1 MKVLWLLFTFL
12 KYAFYLKVITAFI
25 HSSKNF
31 FFVCVRWKSGQ
42 NRWKKKSITKWAL
55 HTNVFFIFFTL
66 SPDMKESTLKHL
78 QEFLFYNYNE
88 TLWSSSCSV
97 CRQFHQH
104 FTKTFFYE
112 SASRS
117 FSLVMFWLWN
127 FWHKNI
133 GILGARKM
141 LMKLTL
147 GGTGIDVITMF
158 HYYCSIVTLF
168 LSLPIIIRHP
178 PVLVTQYRKC

>member
-104 FTKTFFYE
+104 FTKTFF
-112 SASRS
+112 
-117 FSLVMFWLWN
+117 L
-127 FWHKNI
+127 
-133 GILGARKM
+133 
-141 LMKLTL
+141 
-147 GGTGIDVITMF
+147 
-158 HYYCSIVTLF
+158 
-168 LSLPIIIRHP
+168 
-178 PVLVTQYRKC
+178 RKCFTQLFSSNVLALKFLAQKYWHIRCT